1 MIARE
6 MGQLWYD
13 KKKTDW
19 IKRLLSPLDR
29 GSFKAGFILKMR
41 KPCGDLSSG
50 KPDCGL
56 Y

>member
-19 IKRLLSPLDR
+19 IKHVLSPLDR
-29 GSFKAGFILKMR
+29 GSFKARLYPENMR
-41 KPCGDLSSG
+41 KPLWRFV
-50 KPDCGL
+50 
-56 Y
+56 